1 MLICTA
7 LAAPSWA
14 LAEGTVEVMSWGGVT
29 AIGVSMTDM
38 GNPATP
44 VQARRNMTNALPFD
58 NEFWV
63 DHMSQ
68 LNERFA
74 AWLAS

>member
-1 MLICTA
+1 MQLSYGPPRKSS
-7 LAAPSWA
+7 AP
-14 LAEGTVEVMSWGGVT
+14 LVGNY
-29 AIGVSMTDM
+29 TDTDVAM
-38 GNPATP
+38 PPNLPTSP
-44 VQARRNMTNALPFD
+44 QNMTNALPFD
-58 NEFWV
+58 NDFWV